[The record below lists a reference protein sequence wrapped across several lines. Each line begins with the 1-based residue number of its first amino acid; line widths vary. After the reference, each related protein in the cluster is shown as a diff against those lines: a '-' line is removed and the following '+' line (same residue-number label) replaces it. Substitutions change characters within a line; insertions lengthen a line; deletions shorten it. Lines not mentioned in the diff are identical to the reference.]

1 MTEKD
6 KVHSKV
12 DIKIGDLSFSAEGE
26 PAWLSEQVA
35 KVIEAAAKIGTAA
48 TAAPAGAL
56 PPGRGAGDANTLFSG
71 SLSAAIKA
79 TGGDN
84 KQVRRFLATA
94 AWLHERG
101 ETNLKAST
109 VASAL
114 STHHQ
119 KGLANPNDCLN
130 QNVAKGY
137 CEKTKEGF
145 FITPEGWS
153 ALGAPK

>member
-1 MTEKD
+1 MAEKD
-6 KVHSKV
+6 KIQSKV
-12 DIKIGDLSFSAEGE
+12 EIKIGEINFSAEGDPE
-26 PAWLSEQVA
+26 WLSEQVA
-35 KVIEAAAKIGTAA
+35 KVIEAASKLPV
-48 TAAPAGAL
+48 APSRPERPQPVSGHPNSDGASHL
-56 PPGRGAGDANTLFSG
+56 VG
-71 SLSAAIKA
+71 SLAASIKA
-79 TGGDN
+79 LGGES

-94 AWLHERG
+94 AWLTKRG
-101 ETNLKAST
+101 DANLTASA
-109 VASAL
+109 VAKAL

-153 ALGAPK
+153 ALGISK